1 MAINDHLKGEEM
13 QSLVEK
19 TEEFN
24 TYRSVLEEVKGWSE
38 QPVVT
43 FDIEMPHSKVCL
55 VGRVLPFPIILLYY
69 P

>member
-1 MAINDHLKGEEM
+1 M

-19 TEEFN
+19 TEEFG
-24 TYRSVLEEVKGWSE
+24 TYRNELDEVKEWSE

-55 VGRVLPFPIILLYY
+55 VD
-69 P
+69 